1 MDLRNDVNF
10 KFGGVFA
17 YTYSLVTIIRM
28 ENFSP
33 REAHVI

>member
-17 YTYSLVTIIRM
+17 YTYSLVTIRM
-28 ENFSP
+28 ENFSL
-33 REAHVI
+33 REAHVV